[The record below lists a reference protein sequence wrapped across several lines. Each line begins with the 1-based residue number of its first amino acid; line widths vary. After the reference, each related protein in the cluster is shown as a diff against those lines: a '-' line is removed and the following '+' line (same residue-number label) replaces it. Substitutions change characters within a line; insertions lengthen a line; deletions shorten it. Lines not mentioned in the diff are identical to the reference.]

1 MEGDL
6 SGMGDTAQMGCG
18 PQRGLGM
25 DWTGVRTNLRLAQQH
40 PTKPAGPQWGWKMGE
55 FREARFPCAP
65 QPGHPSPG
73 TGRGVLETPEVEEVL
88 WYPASWEREV

>member
-25 DWTGVRTNLRLAQQH
+25 DWTGSQDKPEACPAAPDQACRT
-40 PTKPAGPQWGWKMGE
+40 QWGWKMGE
-55 FREARFPCAP
+55 FREARFPCAHSLATLHLAP
-65 QPGHPSPG
+65 VGES
-73 TGRGVLETPEVEEVL
+73 
-88 WYPASWEREV
+88 